1 MAGFISYVIK
11 VTAVPTYWIA
21 LTHKVY
27 ERVDSPFYNVVLKF
41 LTVMLK
47 EKNIS
52 LNEVPQQCLHYI
64 HMMMIT

>member
-1 MAGFISYVIK
+1 MEGFISYVIK

-27 ERVDSPFYNVVLKF
+27 ERVDSPLYNAVLKF

-47 EKNIS
+47 EKNITF
-52 LNEVPQQCLHYI
+52 NEIPQQCLHYI
-64 HMMMIT
+64 HMAMIM